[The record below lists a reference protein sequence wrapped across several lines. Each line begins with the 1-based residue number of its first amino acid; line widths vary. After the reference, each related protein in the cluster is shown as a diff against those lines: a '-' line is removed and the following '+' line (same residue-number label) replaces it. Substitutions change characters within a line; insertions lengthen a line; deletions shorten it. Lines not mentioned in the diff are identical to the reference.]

1 MGLLK
6 SLSGYTKKTAEHL
19 LLDAGAFFKN
29 YNVGTGTIAS
39 VTITPDA
46 ANAVIGGKVQLSV
59 NTVITGDTDDDFDS
73 AVAAGK
79 LLGATRGGGNF
90 NAVPTLR
97 QIEVDGV
104 KGRAKGLTVIDV
116 WDVNMTSNL
125 LEVTVQS
132 LKTALASA
140 NAEAV
145 PGYTKITANNYIA
158 LSDYIEN
165 ITWLGTLSGSSEP
178 VIIQIYNAL
187 NTNGLGITTQDKNE
201 VVTALTLAGHYD
213 DTDLDS
219 PPFAIF
225 YPDDIGVTWSSSDPK
240 VTISDDGLVT
250 IGAGTV
256 VGPVTITATSKFDNT
271 KSDTCIITVAAA

>member
-6 SLSGYTKKTAEHL
+6 SLSGYTKKTTEHL

-29 YNVGTGTIAS
+29 YVVGTGTVS
-39 VTITPDA
+39 TVTITPDT
-46 ANAVIGGKVQLSV
+46 ANAVIGGTVQLSV
-59 NTVITGDTDDDFDS
+59 NTEIIGRTDDDFDS

-97 QIEVDGV
+97 QVEVDGV
-104 KGRAKGLTVIDV
+104 KGAAKGLEVIDA
-116 WDVNMTSNL
+116 WDVNMTTNL
-125 LEVTVQS
+125 LEVTVES
-132 LKTALASA
+132 LKTSLASA
-140 NAEAV
+140 NTEAV
-145 PGYTKITANNYIA
+145 PGYTKITANNYISLA
-158 LSDYIEN
+158 DYIDN

-201 VVTALTLAGHYD
+201 VVTALTLRGHYED
-213 DTDLDS
+213 DDLDS

-225 YPDDIGVTWSSSDPK
+225 YPDDIGVIWSSSDPN
-240 VTISDDGLVT
+240 VTISEDGLVT
-250 IGAGTV
+250 IGAGTTI
-256 VGPVTITATSKFDNT
+256 GPVTITATSKLDGT
-271 KSDTCIITVAAA
+271 KTDTCVITVAAA